1 MAADWIKVG
10 GEAQFAPLN
19 VLELVESRWGGHN
32 QQVTEANVRS
42 IDMANGGPSRGRLA
56 SSTPPNFR
64 PVAQYEAGR
73 TQMIADSD
81 NMTRTPRFG
90 GFLRGFFGR

>member
-1 MAADWIKVG
+1 M
-10 GEAQFAPLN
+10 N

-42 IDMANGGPSRGRLA
+42 IDLANGGGFGGRLA
-56 SSTPPNFR
+56 GNPPAFR

-73 TQMIADSD
+73 APMIAGGFGDMSPP
-81 NMTRTPRFG
+81 PRVFG
-90 GFLRGFFGR
+90 GFFRRAFFGR